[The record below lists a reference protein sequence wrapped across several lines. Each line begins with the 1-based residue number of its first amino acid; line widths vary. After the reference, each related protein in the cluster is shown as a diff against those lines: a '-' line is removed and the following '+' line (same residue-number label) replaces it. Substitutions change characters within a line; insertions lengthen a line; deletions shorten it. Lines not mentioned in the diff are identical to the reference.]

1 MTDNHVHIGWYSDG
15 YHFPLDIWQAE
26 QDAGIDDIVVSSTST
41 CAELYKLVVSEMLEL
56 IKVGGS
62 NIHPLLWVT
71 PRMMKTWGIRYM
83 LHSKI
88 RWQGLK
94 MHWGAH
100 REWFYNKKLVDRALE
115 IAHKKDIPIVFHTGG
130 SKECEAKVFSG
141 IINQHENLQ
150 FVLAHGRPI
159 DQTLK
164 VLESCPNAYVDT
176 AFMPIESVMQ
186 IIEKGLVDRIL
197 FGTDVPINLIYR
209 ENEPLADYLKN
220 CLLQLSNALTV
231 EQYNSIINHHL
242 FN

>member
-15 YHFPLDIWQAE
+15 YHNPMDIWHAE

-41 CAELYKLVVSEMLEL
+41 CAELYKLVVREMTGL
-56 IKVGGS
+56 IKIGGS
-62 NIHPLLWVT
+62 HVHPLLWVT

-88 RWQGLK
+88 PWQGLK

-100 REWFYNKKLVDRALE
+100 CEWFYNRKLVDRALE
-115 IAHKKDIPIVFHTGG
+115 IAQNKNIPVVLHTGG

-141 IINQHENLQ
+141 IISQYSNLK

-159 DQTLK
+159 DQTIE
-164 VLESCPNAYVDT
+164 VLESSTNAYVDT
-176 AFMPIESVMQ
+176 AFMPVEVVSQ
-186 IIEKGLVDRIL
+186 IIDKGLIDRIL
-197 FGTDVPINLIYR
+197 FGTDVPINLMYQKDETIT
-209 ENEPLADYLKN
+209 DYLKN
-220 CLLQLSNALTV
+220 CLLQLSNTLTV
-231 EQYNSIINHHL
+231 EKYKTIMNHHL